1 MFRKVI
7 GTIAVASLVVLSACA
22 TPSGG
27 GPDAERGMIS
37 AVRGIGHL
45 ILSPIQIAAGVAE
58 GVAALPYYAGTSL
71 KAINEGLVS
80 AQAKISLDDTY
91 ESAYGKRLDQVSES
105 GDTGEVFRR
114 MRHASDYFQK
124 VLKRYGVPDPQNY
137 ILTSIDTANNQGYT
151 LFAVVYRPTRVISVT
166 DKYDG
171 KTIRNFTSEDR
182 LYYEPFASDTNGKPV
197 DTIIDWAGVP
207 TDQVKT
213 QRQQALLLTLAA
225 NAVAEGRKRTDYW
238 DAEKRW
244 IGGQFAA
251 VIKEQEQR
259 VDGKLKVAAQ

>member
-1 MFRKVI
+1 MPPATAVNAMMERRKLGNLEVS
-7 GTIAVASLVVLSACA
+7 AVALGCMSM
-22 TPSGG
+22 TP
-27 GPDAERGMIS
+27 I
-37 AVRGIGHL
+37 
-45 ILSPIQIAAGVAE
+45 
-58 GVAALPYYAGTSL
+58 
-71 KAINEGLVS
+71 
-80 AQAKISLDDTY
+80 
-91 ESAYGKRLDQVSES
+91 
-105 GDTGEVFRR
+105 
-114 MRHASDYFQK
+114 
-124 VLKRYGVPDPQNY
+124 YGVPDPQNY